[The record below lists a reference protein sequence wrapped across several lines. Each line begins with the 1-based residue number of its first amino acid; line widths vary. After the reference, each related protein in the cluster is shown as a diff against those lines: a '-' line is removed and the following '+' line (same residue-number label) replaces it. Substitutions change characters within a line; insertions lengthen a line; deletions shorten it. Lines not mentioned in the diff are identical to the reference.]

1 MFITLLLL
9 IVLVYLCAQNGAMMR
24 ELNEMHQ
31 KLEKFE
37 NKEARLSH
45 RIDSMNTV
53 IKDVKLIEDDLVSKE
68 NKLEKKF
75 DEK

>member
-1 MFITLLLL
+1 
-9 IVLVYLCAQNGAMMR
+9 MR